1 MDDIILGTH
10 DDAGNK
16 QKTDTM
22 QRQPKKNMYV
32 SVYQKNRKPVTS
44 VSTTGVT
51 TVPWWVP
58 IYSFE
63 KKSDRKELTKS

>member
-22 QRQPKKNMYV
+22 QRQPKKHV
-32 SVYQKNRKPVTS
+32 RISVLKKQKA
-44 VSTTGVT
+44 
-51 TVPWWVP
+51 
-58 IYSFE
+58 
-63 KKSDRKELTKS
+63 SDVGFDYRRDYLDEYILI